1 MRLVDSYGK
10 VLKRIA
16 LNDLPSFINSFC
28 VDAMLRGVDAILLC
42 DCFPQSLNNKCDFFR
57 FYPCIGLHSAI
68 VSNIASFYSYYKDS
82 VLNIFHWIV
91 A

>member
-28 VDAMLRGVDAILLC
+28 VDAMLRKVDAILLC
-42 DCFPQSLNNKCDFFR
+42 NCFPQSLNNK
-57 FYPCIGLHSAI
+57 YIE
-68 VSNIASFYSYYKDS
+68 
-82 VLNIFHWIV
+82 
-91 A
+91 